1 MELWLANVLGKGQR
15 VVCKRQNWQWIFP
28 QNVIFYVSVTL
39 TGLVRISK
47 TRYSWKDLSLKK
59 LLVINLYPAS
69 RGPSIFLDKSGKA

>member
-15 VVCKRQNWQWIFP
+15 VVCKQQNWQWIFP